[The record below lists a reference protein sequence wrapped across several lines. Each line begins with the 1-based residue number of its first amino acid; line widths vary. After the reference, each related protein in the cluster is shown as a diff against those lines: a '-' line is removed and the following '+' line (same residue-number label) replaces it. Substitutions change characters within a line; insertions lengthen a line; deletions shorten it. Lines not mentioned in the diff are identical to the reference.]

1 MDIYPTPL
9 LSVLVDG
16 CMERGRDVTHGGAL
30 YNCTG
35 MQGVGLADVADSLAA
50 MNALVFENGSLTM
63 PELIEAL
70 NDDFARHERTRQQ
83 LRNHA
88 PKFGNE
94 DREADELARRIAA
107 LYCEETLKYSNPRG
121 GRYVPGFWSMTTHS
135 GFGSYVSAMPSGRRA
150 GASLAEGMLELDLI
164 GNGCTLNQKFSPSAL
179 AGDKGS
185 RDLASLIR
193 TYFDLGGMHVQFNV
207 VDRETLVDAKEH
219 PERYPGLLVRVSG
232 YSAYFADLTP
242 EMQDEIIARTE
253 HSFNGG
259 CCG

>member
-1 MDIYPTPL
+1 M
-9 LSVLVDG
+9 
-16 CMERGRDVTHGGAL
+16 A
-30 YNCTG
+30 
-35 MQGVGLADVADSLAA
+35 
-50 MNALVFENGSLTM
+50 
-63 PELIEAL
+63 ELIEAL
-70 NDDFARHERTRQQ
+70 NDNFARHERTRQQ

-94 DREADELARRIAA
+94 DREADRLARRIAA

-135 GFGSYVSAMPSGRRA
+135 GFGSYVGAMPSGRRA
-150 GASLAEGMLELDLI
+150 GASLAEGITPSAGMDRSGPTAAMKSIVSLELDLI

-219 PERYPGLLVRVSG
+219 PEKYPGLLVRVSG

-253 HSFNGG
+253 HRFNGR